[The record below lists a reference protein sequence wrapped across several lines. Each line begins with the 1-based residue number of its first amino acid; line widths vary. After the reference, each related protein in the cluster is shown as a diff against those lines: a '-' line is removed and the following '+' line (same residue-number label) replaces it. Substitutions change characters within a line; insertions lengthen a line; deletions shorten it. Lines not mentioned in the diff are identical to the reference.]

1 MSATRDERLGLG
13 FAGQVWDLFRI
24 QLTNWR
30 WSWPQMVLTG
40 MLAPLVSIAALG
52 LFARSSGPAATEY
65 VLTGSVTMAILFE
78 TQNRIASNFAFMR
91 GNGAFEYYAA
101 LPVRRE
107 ALILATLAAFSI
119 LSVPA
124 VAVTLLLGSALLDV
138 RLTVSPLAPLCLL
151 FALLPSAGLGAFIG
165 SRSGTI
171 EQASSLSLASTLL
184 MMAAGPVAVPPD
196 MLPGVLVQIGH
207 LNPAV
212 YAADS
217 LRHSLTSPDGVRALA
232 DAAVLAVF
240 AGAVWGLTGTR
251 MHWRARYRRRDLA
264 TRTDEQPSRE
274 QPLRKG
280 PLP

>member
-13 FAGQVWDLFRI
+13 FLGQVWDLFRI

-52 LFARSSGPAATEY
+52 LFARNSGHAATEY

-78 TQNRIASNFAFMR
+78 TQNKIASNFAFMR

-107 ALILATLAAFSI
+107 ALILATLAAFSL
-119 LSVPA
+119 LSLPA
-124 VAVTLLLGSALLDV
+124 VTVTLLLGTSLLDV
-138 RLTVSPLAPLCLL
+138 PITPSPLAPLCLL
-151 FALLPSAGLGAFIG
+151 LALLPSAGLGAFIG

-171 EQASSLSLASTLL
+171 EQASSLSLATTLL

-196 MLPGVLVQIGH
+196 MLPGALIWIGD

-212 YAADS
+212 YAAAG
-217 LRHSLTSPDGVRALA
+217 LRHSLTAPDASRALA
-232 DAAVLAVF
+232 DMAVLAVF
-240 AGAVWGLTGTR
+240 AGAVWALTSTR
-251 MHWRARYRRRDLA
+251 MHWRARHGRR
-264 TRTDEQPSRE
+264 TS
-274 QPLRKG
+274 
-280 PLP
+280 